1 MALKSV
7 EGKYLKVIRELT
19 EFRPTGVTVYY
30 YEFKSEKDRDEYFYR
45 QAAVR
50 AFLEE
55 CTQRKRQMDEEI
67 AKEMAA
73 LKREIKS
80 EADIPVHV
88 KKMMDDAEQFI
99 IDADTVGN
107 YWDKPEPMPRLS
119 TQKLLEE
126 CGFKKEWKTP
136 LSDWSINALNTG
148 AFTNQNFTYECL
160 YHELKKIFK
169 DDFVDC

>member
-30 YEFKSEKDRDEYFYR
+30 YEFKSEKDRDEYFSR
-45 QAAVR
+45 QADVR
-50 AFLEE
+50 AFLAA
-55 CTQRKRQMDEEI
+55 CTEKKQQIDAEI
-67 AKEMAA
+67 ANEMAA

-80 EADIPVHV
+80 QDDIPVHIQ
-88 KKMMDDAEQFI
+88 KMMKESEQFI

-107 YWDKPEPMPRLS
+107 YWDKAEPMPRLA
-119 TQKLLEE
+119 TQKLLDE

-136 LSDWSINALNTG
+136 LSAWCINALNTG
-148 AFTNQNFTYECL
+148 AFTNQNFSYECL
-160 YHELKKIFK
+160 YRELKKIFK